1 MLLPGSH
8 IYYFGTVCHDW
19 ADNYCIDLLS
29 NTAKAMERE
38 YSILLIYDY
47 VMPET
52 GASIRAAAM
61 DMQMMNL
68 FAGIERTQSQWRVI
82 LDASGLEMVQVW
94 YSVTK
99 FESVIEAKL
108 K

>member
-1 MLLPGSH
+1 
-8 IYYFGTVCHDW
+8 
-19 ADNYCIDLLS
+19 
-29 NTAKAMERE
+29 MEKE
-38 YSILLIYDY
+38 YSTLLIYDY

-52 GASIRAAAM
+52 EAPIRAAAM
-61 DMQMMNL
+61 DMQMMSL
-68 FAGIERTQSQWRVI
+68 FAGVERTESQWRVI

-99 FESVIEAKL
+99 FESVIESKL